1 MHKPHHLNEATDR
14 VWKKN
19 MKPLV
24 DVGALSFC
32 DADQG
37 RQLTQDKKLYKIYF
51 TGGTSTAQAIMN
63 STDTEAVSECGGDNP
78 CIIVPGD
85 RSWRDKS
92 FWYALVVLVL
102 FAVTLVMYLKGA
114 FAYNYFEDT
123 DPWGYAAV
131 ADYIGEN
138 KTFSAPYYAIQY
150 SDPYTQGY
158 QIVMGVLSQTNDS
171 VYWTMKFFTALI
183 ISFGVPFMYYLAR
196 SLSRDEDIALLAA
209 IFLFSVPAWVSHF
222 VFSLHFNMTI
232 FVVML
237 YVLAHLISAPVEQ
250 AKTPAASPESGPLCH
265 AQFRIGHP
273 DRCWLWVGTLVYASL
288 LVNHFSTA
296 VHATLFILLFC
307 VTRTLAERQVD
318 EKTPK
323 MVIAGFVLSLLFY
336 IPAYARHWQLTET
349 TQQLG
354 GVRALFPVMRFAV
367 TPPGIAAILACLV
380 LLVLVWRSRRLW
392 RPPVENWLA
401 IGNRGAFLWL
411 SGLALAVIVLLL
423 PFDISKTLGTGDRFY
438 GLKDFFGASTNNMMN
453 NPFGLGPVLMSTVLA
468 SVLLAVLRIR
478 SLFSADLGWVA
489 ASFAWLIGAFLLVLG
504 KYFSIAIAPFR
515 AWTFLGLFASL
526 FAAWGGVSLIRMLTR
541 DGRAVCAAVLLL
553 ALVTVPTTF
562 LPKWQ
567 VNTMV
572 WQDHTIG
579 APESHQLF
587 VWMRDGGIPKNSVV
601 AHLCGN
607 SQFLSGYD
615 MNPPLWDETVH
626 PARNVDDRF
635 FVRYPADLSAQAFA
649 VLKNAGVEYVSLGAS
664 CLWQAPVSAEQ
675 EAAYGT
681 YLRQQMDGAQ
691 ADERLALVKSTG
703 LELLLKLN

>member
-1 MHKPHHLNEATDR
+1 M
-14 VWKKN
+14 V
-19 MKPLV
+19 M
-24 DVGALSFC
+24 VG
-32 DADQG
+32 
-37 RQLTQDKKLYKIYF
+37 
-51 TGGTSTAQAIMN
+51 
-63 STDTEAVSECGGDNP
+63 
-78 CIIVPGD
+78 
-85 RSWRDKS
+85 
-92 FWYALVVLVL
+92 
-102 FAVTLVMYLKGA
+102 
-114 FAYNYFEDT
+114 
-123 DPWGYAAV
+123 
-131 ADYIGEN
+131 
-138 KTFSAPYYAIQY
+138 FS
-150 SDPYTQGY
+150 
-158 QIVMGVLSQTNDS
+158 
-171 VYWTMKFFTALI
+171 
-183 ISFGVPFMYYLAR
+183 
-196 SLSRDEDIALLAA
+196 
-209 IFLFSVPAWVSHF
+209 
-222 VFSLHFNMTI
+222 
-232 FVVML
+232 
-237 YVLAHLISAPVEQ
+237 
-250 AKTPAASPESGPLCH
+250 
-265 AQFRIGHP
+265 
-273 DRCWLWVGTLVYASL
+273 
-288 LVNHFSTA
+288 
-296 VHATLFILLFC
+296 
-307 VTRTLAERQVD
+307 
-318 EKTPK
+318 
-323 MVIAGFVLSLLFY
+323 LSLLFY
-336 IPAYARHWQLTET
+336 VPAYTRHWQLTET

-354 GVRALFPVMRFAV
+354 GVRSLFPVMRFAV
-367 TPPGIAAILACLV
+367 TPPGMAAILACLV

-401 IGNRGAFLWL
+401 TGNRGAFLWL
-411 SGLALAVIVLLL
+411 SGLALALIVLLL

-438 GLKDFFGASTNNMMN
+438 GLKDFFGASSNNLMN

-468 SVLLAVLRIR
+468 AVLLAVVRIR

-489 ASFAWLIGAFLLVLG
+489 VIFAWLIGAFLLVLG

-615 MNPPLWDETVH
+615 MNPPLWDETFH
-626 PARNVDDRF
+626 PARNVDDPY